1 MTNAVSRLLN
11 RFTMPVNRFS
21 LQRLLEPLA
30 TRQPAIYRGLVTLV
44 ALAGYLLLLLFPL
57 IALLLLRELPQQI
70 RAASLWQEWLGSGI
84 NLLVALLA
92 IALSIPLF
100 RNRFARP
107 RGLAINRQNAPKLT
121 QQIEQ
126 LRQEFKHPV
135 LDQIILREG
144 FGVEVIRTPRFGLP
158 LLYHNT
164 LVVGLDAL
172 LTLPPSHF
180 KSLLARRIGQL
191 SGIHNLHIGWLAG
204 LRQTWRQY
212 QQGFKQQKPPL
223 AALPLQFVFALY
235 TPFYAAVAFYA
246 VRQNE
251 LEADRYALDIAND
264 EEIASLFSQLIVTE
278 AFLNTRFWPKI
289 TQLARRGGTPEH
301 LPYASMTRVLRRG
314 LTREDMQAWI
324 EEALAMPSDTRHST
338 PLLRQRLENIGH
350 HQPASPRPLK
360 ETAADHFMDPG
371 LMQKIIDK
379 FDQRWLAKLKN
390 RSQAS
395 G

>member
-223 AALPLQFVFALY
+223 ALPLQFVFALY

-246 VRQNE
+246 ARQNE

-350 HQPASPRPLK
+350 HKPASPRPLK

-371 LMQKIIDK
+371 VMQKIIDK